1 MSLGFSRKLRNYTS
15 SRISKKKEEI
25 DETVYSLGGI
35 NKIFSYLTQSAI
47 DNPNICVYNG
57 RVVIFSVSTK
67 TDVDLPELGNAKSL
81 DDYKKFK
88 RTIPKTILAKEARSR
103 MEEFLEDY
111 EQLLQ
116 TDVSYIQRNCS
127 KKVLFF
133 PIRLEHMKVYEDGTW
148 DVGRHAVFL
157 FVEPQ
162 KRKAYYVDSNSY
174 KWKSNSAFEELGE
187 SGLTRLDTSRYITQ
201 KLEYLLE
208 HKLLGMKIK
217 VNTLDVIG
225 PQKITSDH
233 NCRYWSILLIE
244 LLSKFI
250 GESNFKP
257 ETVIERLKQ
266 KYNTKRKLDHLIG
279 RYISYINS
287 LVKNK
292 RFWDSIKS

>member
-1 MSLGFSRKLRNYTS
+1 MSLGFSRKLRRYTS
-15 SRISKKKEEI
+15 SRISKKKDEI
-25 DETVYSLGGI
+25 ENIVYSLGGI
-35 NKIFSYLTQSAI
+35 NKVFSYITQSAI
-47 DNPNICVYNG
+47 DNPNICIYNG
-57 RVVIFSVSTK
+57 RAVIFSISTK
-67 TDVDLPELGNAKSL
+67 TEIDSPELGNAKSL
-81 DDYKKFK
+81 EDYKKFERK
-88 RTIPKTILAKEARSR
+88 IPKNNLAHEARER
-103 MEEFLEDY
+103 MKEFIYDY
-111 EQLLQ
+111 EELLQ
-116 TDVSYIQRNCS
+116 HDVSYIQRNCL

-133 PIRLEHMKVYEDGTW
+133 PVRLEHMKIYEDGTW

-174 KWKSNSAFEELGE
+174 KWKSNTAFEELGE
-187 SGLTRLDTSRYITQ
+187 SGLNRLDTSRYITQ
-201 KLEYLLE
+201 KLEYLIE
-208 HKLLGMKIK
+208 HKLVGMKIK

-250 GESNFKP
+250 GTSKFKP
-257 ETVIERLKQ
+257 EYVIERLKQ

-292 RFWDSIKS
+292 RFWDIVKS